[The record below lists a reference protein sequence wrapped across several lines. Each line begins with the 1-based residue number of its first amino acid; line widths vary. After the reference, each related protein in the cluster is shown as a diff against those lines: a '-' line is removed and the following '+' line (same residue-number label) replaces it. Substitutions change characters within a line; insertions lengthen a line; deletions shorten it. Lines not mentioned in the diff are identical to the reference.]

1 MVLVSRVGPRRD
13 MIEARQRPV
22 YRFTSSTV
30 VWC

>member
-22 YRFTSSTV
+22 YRFTLQTV
-30 VWC
+30 MWC